1 MARVIAM
8 TKIIHTVMNTKMQ
21 TTSLLNLLHISS
33 PALPIGAFAYSQGL
47 EYTLEAGWCKN
58 ADDVEQWI
66 KSVMTH
72 GLGGV
77 DLPILKRLHQT
88 WSSYEQEKNKGDDQ
102 TQAAESLNFQS
113 LNSQSL
119 NSQSLK
125 AWNATLLAFRETK
138 ELYLE
143 DIQVGDAF
151 KQWHKSQSAEY
162 LAELELI
169 DKPTVASM
177 YALNAVIKGLT
188 VKECLIGFVWAWL
201 ENQITAA
208 SKAMPM
214 GQTDG
219 QNIIRHLIPEIEA
232 VIDKSMQLEDD
243 EIGSGL
249 VGLSMSSALHEH
261 QYSRLFRS

>member
-1 MARVIAM
+1 MI
-8 TKIIHTVMNTKMQ
+8 TVMSTKMQ
-21 TTSLLNLLHISS
+21 TTRLLNLLHISS

-66 KSVMTH
+66 KSVMVH
-72 GLGGV
+72 GLGGI
-77 DLPILKRLHQT
+77 DLPILKRLHHA
-88 WSSYEQEKNKGDDQ
+88 WRVYFESHEPADEPEPADKEHINI
-102 TQAAESLNFQS
+102 ESLNAQS
-113 LNSQSL
+113 LQV
-119 NSQSLK
+119 
-125 AWNATLLAFRETK
+125 WNATLLAFRETK

-151 KQWHKSQSAEY
+151 KQWHKSQSAEH
-162 LAELELI
+162 LTKLELV
-169 DKPTVASM
+169 DKPTVACM
-177 YALNAVIKGLT
+177 YALNGVIKGLT
-188 VKECLIGFVWAWL
+188 VEECLIGFVWSWL
-201 ENQITAA
+201 ENQITSA

-232 VIDKSMQLEDD
+232 VVNNAMTIKDD
-243 EIGSGL
+243 DIGSGL
-249 VGLSMSSALHEH
+249 VGLSMSSALHET

>member
-1 MARVIAM
+1 M
-8 TKIIHTVMNTKMQ
+8 TKIIRTIMNTKMQ

-77 DLPILKRLHQT
+77 DLPILKRLHHA
-88 WSSYEQEKNKGDDQ
+88 WSAYFIEHEEADG
-102 TQAAESLNFQS
+102 QANEENSNRESL
-113 LNSQSL
+113 
-119 NSQSLK
+119 K
-125 AWNATLLAFRETK
+125 TWNATLLAFRETK

-151 KQWHKSQSAEY
+151 KQWHKSQSAEH
-162 LAELELI
+162 LAKLELV
-169 DKPTVASM
+169 DKPTVACM
-177 YALNAVIKGLT
+177 YALNGVIKGLT
-188 VKECLIGFVWAWL
+188 VEECLIGFVWSWL
-201 ENQITAA
+201 ENQITSA

-219 QNIIRHLIPEIEA
+219 QNIIRHLIPEIGEVVENA
-232 VIDKSMQLEDD
+232 MQLEDED
-243 EIGSGL
+243 IGSGL
-249 VGLSMSSALHEH
+249 VGLSMSSALHET

>member
-1 MARVIAM
+1 MAM
-8 TKIIHTVMNTKMQ
+8 IIHTVTLILMITAMSTKMQ

-66 KSVMTH
+66 KSVMIN

-77 DLPILKRLHQT
+77 DLPILKRLYQA
-88 WSSYEQEKNKGDDQ
+88 WFCYFQEHEKTDGLDE
-102 TQAAESLNFQS
+102 TVESLNCQA
-113 LNSQSL
+113 
-119 NSQSLK
+119 LK

-151 KQWHKSQSAEY
+151 KQWHKSQSAEHV
-162 LAELELI
+162 EKLELI
-169 DKPTVASM
+169 DKPTVACM
-177 YALNAVIKGLT
+177 YALNGVIKGLT
-188 VKECLIGFVWAWL
+188 VEECLIGFVWSWL
-201 ENQITAA
+201 ENQITSA

-219 QNIIRHLIPEIEA
+219 QNVIRHLIPEIEA
-232 VIDKSMQLEDD
+232 VIASAMIVKDD
-243 EIGSGL
+243 DIGSGL
-249 VGLSMSSALHEH
+249 VGLSMSSVLHEN

>member
-1 MARVIAM
+1 ME
-8 TKIIHTVMNTKMQ
+8 

-33 PALPIGAFAYSQGL
+33 PALPIGTFAYSQGL

-66 KSVMTH
+66 KSVMIH

-77 DLPILKRLHQT
+77 DLPILKRLHQA
-88 WSSYEQEKNKGDDQ
+88 WSAYFSEHEQVNKEN
-102 TQAAESLNFQS
+102 TNINSLNALS
-113 LNSQSL
+113 LNAL
-119 NSQSLK
+119 SLK
-125 AWNATLLAFRETK
+125 EWNATLLAFRETK

-151 KQWHKSQSAEY
+151 KQWHKSQSVEH
-162 LAELELI
+162 LFKLELV
-169 DKPTVASM
+169 DKPTVACM
-177 YALNAVIKGLT
+177 YALNGVIKGLT
-188 VKECLIGFVWAWL
+188 VEECLIGFLWSWL
-201 ENQITAA
+201 ENQITSA

-219 QNIIRHLIPEIEA
+219 QNIIRHLIPEIA
-232 VIDKSMQLEDD
+232 VVIESAMQIEDD
-243 EIGSGL
+243 DIGSGL
-249 VGLSMSSALHEH
+249 IGLSMSSALHEN

>member
-1 MARVIAM
+1 
-8 TKIIHTVMNTKMQ
+8 MQ

-47 EYTLEAGWCKN
+47 EYTLEAGWCKK

-66 KSVMTH
+66 KSVMVH

-77 DLPILKRLHQT
+77 DLPILKRLHQA
-88 WSSYEQEKNKGDDQ
+88 WSAYEQEQKQIGEQ
-102 TQAAESLNFQS
+102 TQAEE
-113 LNSQSL
+113 SL

-125 AWNATLLAFRETK
+125 HWNAMLLAFRETK

-151 KQWHKSQSAEY
+151 KQWHKSQSAEHI
-162 LAELELI
+162 AKLELI
-169 DKPTVASM
+169 EKPTVASM

-219 QNIIRHLIPEIEA
+219 QNIIRHLIPQIEP
-232 VIDKSMQLEDD
+232 VIEKSMQLEDD
-243 EIGSGL
+243 DIGSGL
-249 VGLSMSSALHEH
+249 VGLSMSSALHEN

>member
-1 MARVIAM
+1 
-8 TKIIHTVMNTKMQ
+8 MQ
-21 TTSLLNLLHISS
+21 TSSLLNLLHISS

-58 ADDVEQWI
+58 ADDVEMWI
-66 KSVMTH
+66 KSVMTK
-72 GLGGV
+72 GLGGI
-77 DLPILKRLHQT
+77 DLPILKRLHQA
-88 WSSYEQEKNKGDDQ
+88 WAKNDV
-102 TQAAESLNFQS
+102 QALQY
-113 LNSQSL
+113 
-119 NSQSLK
+119 
-125 AWNATLLAFRETK
+125 WNAMLLAFRETK

-151 KQWHKSQSAEY
+151 KQWHKTQSAEH
-162 LAELELI
+162 LEKLEFI
-169 DKPTVASM
+169 DNPTVASM
-177 YALNAVIKGLT
+177 YGLNGVIKGLT
-188 VKECLIGFVWAWL
+188 IEECLIGFVWAWL

-232 VIDKSMQLEDD
+232 VIESAMTLSDD
-243 EIGSGL
+243 DIGSGL

>member
-1 MARVIAM
+1 
-8 TKIIHTVMNTKMQ
+8 MQ

-66 KSVMTH
+66 KSVMVH

-77 DLPILKRLHQT
+77 DLPILKRLHQA
-88 WSSYEQEKNKGDDQ
+88 WFCYFQENEKTDELDE
-102 TQAAESLNFQS
+102 TVES

-119 NSQSLK
+119 NAQSLK

-151 KQWHKSQSAEY
+151 KQWHKSQSAEHI
-162 LAELELI
+162 AKLEI
-169 DKPTVASM
+169 VDKPTVACM
-177 YALNAVIKGLT
+177 YALNGVIKGLT
-188 VKECLIGFVWAWL
+188 VEECLIGFVWTWL
-201 ENQITAA
+201 ENQITSA

-232 VIDKSMQLEDD
+232 VIENAMTVEDD
-243 EIGSGL
+243 DIGSGL
-249 VGLSMSSALHEH
+249 VGLSMSSALHEN

>member
-1 MARVIAM
+1 
-8 TKIIHTVMNTKMQ
+8 MQ

-47 EYTLEAGWCKN
+47 EYTLEAGWCKKT
-58 ADDVEQWI
+58 DDVEQWI
-66 KSVMTH
+66 KSVMIH

-77 DLPILKRLHQT
+77 DLPILKRLHQA
-88 WSSYEQEKNKGDDQ
+88 WFAYEQDQ
-102 TQAAESLNFQS
+102 ATESVS
-113 LNSQSL
+113 T
-119 NSQSLK
+119 QSLK

-151 KQWHKSQSAEY
+151 KQWHKTQSTEHIDK
-162 LAELELI
+162 LDII

-232 VIDKSMQLEDD
+232 VIEKSMRLEDD
-243 EIGSGL
+243 DIGSGL
-249 VGLSMSSALHEH
+249 VGLSMSSALHEN

>member
-1 MARVIAM
+1 MVITTPM
-8 TKIIHTVMNTKMQ
+8 STSMQ
-21 TTSLLNLLHISS
+21 ASRLLNLLHISS

-47 EYTLEAGWCKN
+47 EYSLESGWCKK

-77 DLPILKRLHQT
+77 DLPILKRLHQA
-88 WSSYEQEKNKGDDQ
+88 WSLYAIDEVQGTEQ
-102 TQAAESLNFQS
+102 
-113 LNSQSL
+113 
-119 NSQSLK
+119 LK
-125 AWNATLLAFRETK
+125 YWNATLFAFRETK

-151 KQWHKSQSAEY
+151 KQWHKTQSKEH
-162 LAELELI
+162 LEKLEI
-169 DKPTVASM
+169 IEQPSVASM
-177 YALNAVIKGLT
+177 YALNGVIKQLSIE
-188 VKECLIGFVWAWL
+188 ECLIGFVWGWL

-219 QNIIRHLIPEIEA
+219 QNIIRHLIPEIDA
-232 VIDKSMQLEDD
+232 IIVQAMKLKDD

>member
-1 MARVIAM
+1 
-8 TKIIHTVMNTKMQ
+8 MNTS
-21 TTSLLNLLHISS
+21 SLLNLLHISS

-66 KSVMTH
+66 KSVMVH

-77 DLPILKRLHQT
+77 DLPILKRLHQA
-88 WSSYEQEKNKGDDQ
+88 WGAYFIEYGQ
-102 TQAAESLNFQS
+102 TDEANRNIDSLH
-113 LNSQSL
+113 
-119 NSQSLK
+119 SQSLK
-125 AWNATLLAFRETK
+125 TWNATLLAFRETK

-151 KQWHKSQSAEY
+151 KQWHKSQSAEHV
-162 LAELELI
+162 AKLELV
-169 DKPTVASM
+169 DKPTVACM
-177 YALNAVIKGLT
+177 YALNGVIKGLT
-188 VKECLIGFVWAWL
+188 VEECLIGFVWAWL
-201 ENQITAA
+201 ENQITSA

-232 VIDKSMQLEDD
+232 VVESAMQLEDD
-243 EIGSGL
+243 DIGSGL
-249 VGLSMSSALHEH
+249 VGLSMSSALHEN